1 MKRLLLALMLAAL
14 MPLAANIAV
23 AQVSERA
30 YAPENIGQLPV
41 SDQVRVIEKEYREQS
56 RGRDIPDDQLD
67 FYLDQIKYSRWT
79 FSKIKNDIAV
89 SLRGNG
95 NSGGNG
101 GGWRPPPGGN
111 WKPTSIIC
119 SSTDR
124 KYRECRTPFRGRAR
138 LSQNISDT
146 RCVEGRN
153 WGSRNGLVW
162 VDDGCR
168 GRFIDSGNDWGN
180 NNGQSFRCESLD
192 NRLREC
198 RKPNSGHVQLVRN
211 LSNVQCV
218 EGRNWGQKS
227 NSVWVSGGCRGEFR
241 MRDGNWGG
249 NGSNNGYSV
258 TCVSDGRLRTCAWD
272 NRRGTPRLIERLS
285 NNRCDQ
291 GRDWGY
297 DSRGLWVDNGCR
309 ARFGSR

>member
-1 MKRLLLALMLAAL
+1 MKRLLLALMVAAL
-14 MPLAANIAV
+14 TPLSANIAV

-67 FYLDQIKYSRWT
+67 FYLDQIKHSRWT
-79 FSKIKNDIAV
+79 FSKIKNDIAT
-89 SLRGNG
+89 SLRGQG
-95 NSGGNG
+95 GGNN
-101 GGWRPPPGGN
+101 GWRPPTGGN
-111 WKPTSIIC
+111 WQATSIIC

-124 KYRECRTPFRGRAR
+124 RYRECRTPFRGRAR
-138 LSQNISDT
+138 LTQNISDT

-153 WGSRNGLVW
+153 WGARNGLVW

-168 GRFIDSGNDWGN
+168 ARFSDSGNGWGD
-180 NNGQSFRCESLD
+180 NNGQTFRCESQD

-198 RKPNSGHVQLVRN
+198 RKPSSGHVLLVRN
-211 LSNVQCV
+211 LSNQQCI

-227 NSVWVSGGCRGEFR
+227 NTVWVSSGCRGEFR

-249 NGSNNGYSV
+249 NGSNNGYTV

-272 NRRGTPRLIERLS
+272 SRRGTPRLIERLS

-297 DSRGLWVDNGCR
+297 DSRGLWVNNGCR